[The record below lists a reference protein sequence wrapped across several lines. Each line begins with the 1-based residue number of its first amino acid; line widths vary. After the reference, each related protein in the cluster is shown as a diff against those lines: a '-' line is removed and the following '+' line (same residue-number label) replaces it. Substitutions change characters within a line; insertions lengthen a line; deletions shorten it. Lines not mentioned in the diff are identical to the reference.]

1 MDDNNNQIK
10 NTPSPVSPY
19 LGGDENGGTSGI
31 DEMQSQINTLTNDWK
46 RALAD
51 YQNLVKRF
59 ESEKHEVVR
68 FANLNL
74 ISKLLPSLDI
84 LEMSAL
90 HSQDAGVKMA
100 VKQFQDI
107 LVSEQLE
114 AIIPNIGDTFDP
126 NIHDCLET
134 VPGETENTLAE
145 IVAKGYKIGDV
156 ILRPAK
162 VKVYKKLDELKMET
176 GS

>member
-1 MDDNNNQIK
+1 MDETNQVQVDELKNQIQ
-10 NTPSPVSPY
+10 V
-19 LGGDENGGTSGI
+19 LE
-31 DEMQSQINTLTNDWK
+31 NDWK

-59 ESEKHEVVR
+59 EGEKHEVVR
-68 FANLNL
+68 YTNLNL

-90 HSQDAGVKMA
+90 NSQDAGVKMA

-107 LVSEQLE
+107 LISEQLE
-114 AIIPNIGDTFDP
+114 AIAPNIGDVFDP
-126 NIHDCLET
+126 SIHDCLET
-134 VPGETENTLAE
+134 ISGEAENTLAE

-162 VKVYKKLDELKMET
+162 VKVFKK
-176 GS
+176 

>member
-1 MDDNNNQIK
+1 M
-10 NTPSPVSPY
+10 
-19 LGGDENGGTSGI
+19 DENTNQVLI
-31 DEMQSQINTLTNDWK
+31 DDLKNQVLILENDWK

-74 ISKLLPSLDI
+74 ISKLLPSLNI

-100 VKQFQDI
+100 VKQFQDV
-107 LVSEQLE
+107 LSSEQLE
-114 AIIPNIGDTFDP
+114 AIVPNIGDTFDP
-126 NIHDCLET
+126 SIHDCLET
-134 VPGETENTLAE
+134 IPGEEENTLAE

-162 VKVYKKLDELKMET
+162 VKVYKK
-176 GS
+176 

>member
-1 MDDNNNQIK
+1 MDD
-10 NTPSPVSPY
+10 
-19 LGGDENGGTSGI
+19 
-31 DEMQSQINTLTNDWK
+31 QINNLQDQIIVLTDDWK

-59 ESEKHEVVR
+59 ESEKHEVMK

-100 VKQFQDI
+100 VKQFQDV
-107 LVSEQLE
+107 LLSEQLE

-134 VPGETENTLAE
+134 ITGEEENTLAE

-162 VKVYKKLDELKMET
+162 VKVYKK
-176 GS
+176 

>member
-1 MDDNNNQIK
+1 MDDKNNPTI

-19 LGGDENGGTSGI
+19 VGGDASGGTNGI
-31 DEMQSQINTLTNDWK
+31 DEMQSQINILTNDWK

-59 ESEKHEVVR
+59 ESEKHEVMK

-84 LEMSAL
+84 LEMAAL

-100 VKQFQDI
+100 VKQFEDI
-107 LVSEQLE
+107 LASENLE
-114 AIIPNIGDTFDP
+114 AIVPNIGDPFDP
-126 NIHDCLET
+126 NLHDCLEI
-134 VPGETENTLAE
+134 VKGEPENTLAE

-162 VKVYKKLDELKMET
+162 VKVFRL
-176 GS
+176 SS

>member
-1 MDDNNNQIK
+1 MDDMQLQI
-10 NTPSPVSPY
+10 
-19 LGGDENGGTSGI
+19 D
-31 DEMQSQINTLTNDWK
+31 TLTNDWK

-100 VKQFQDI
+100 VKQFQDV
-107 LVSEQLE
+107 LLSEQLE
-114 AIIPNIGDTFDP
+114 AIVPNIGDTFDP
-126 NIHDCLET
+126 SIHDCLET
-134 VPGETENTLAE
+134 ITGEEENTLAE

-156 ILRPAK
+156 ILRPVK
-162 VKVYKKLDELKMET
+162 VKVWQK
-176 GS
+176 

>member
-1 MDDNNNQIK
+1 MDDNNQVLIDDLKNQ
-10 NTPSPVSPY
+10 V
-19 LGGDENGGTSGI
+19 
-31 DEMQSQINTLTNDWK
+31 QILENDWK

-59 ESEKHEVVR
+59 ENEKHEVVR

-90 HSQDAGVKMA
+90 HSKDPGVKMA

-107 LVSEQLE
+107 LISEQLE
-114 AIIPNIGDTFDP
+114 AIIPNTGDVFDP
-126 NIHDCLET
+126 SIHDCLET
-134 VPGETENTLAE
+134 VNGEAENTLAE

-162 VKVYKKLDELKMET
+162 VKVFKK
-176 GS
+176 

>member
-1 MDDNNNQIK
+1 MDDNNQVLIDDLKNQ
-10 NTPSPVSPY
+10 V
-19 LGGDENGGTSGI
+19 
-31 DEMQSQINTLTNDWK
+31 QILENDWK

-100 VKQFQDI
+100 VKQFQDV
-107 LVSEQLE
+107 LLSEQLE
-114 AIIPNIGDTFDP
+114 AIVPNIGDVFDP

-134 VPGETENTLAE
+134 VPGEVENTLAE

-156 ILRPAK
+156 ILRPVK
-162 VKVYKKLDELKMET
+162 VKVWQK
-176 GS
+176 